1 MFLYCNSV
9 KKSAFIYILIIYKL
23 VNSFFLIKKRKVY
36 VYKWNYLN
44 VFGRLKKKV
53 KVKVIKRKRKRYVLI
68 TDLI

>member
-23 VNSFFLIKKRKVY
+23 VNSFFIKKRKVY

-44 VFGRLKKKV
+44 VFGRLKKK
-53 KVKVIKRKRKRYVLI
+53 KLKLKL
-68 TDLI
+68 